1 MAIYISVPHPIQYTT
16 SILPVFLPFLGCKQR
31 CIFCS
36 QHVQTGVITQ
46 EAPAL
51 LSNVRQQ
58 LDARIARHATPVEL
72 GFFGGTFTCLSASVL
87 QDCMTLIAEYTRKG
101 AVVAARCSTRPDAVS
116 PTVLQELRD
125 GGFTTVELGVQ
136 SFATDALQHA
146 QRGYDG
152 PCAQRACAQVRAA
165 GLQLGVQLLPGM
177 PGVSTTTF
185 VNDVATALDCGAQL
199 LRFYPCLV
207 IDGTA
212 LATLWRQGAFTP
224 WSLDNTV
231 DALATGYAM
240 AMARNIPVI
249 RMGLAPEKTLLP
261 HILAGPEHPALG
273 SMVQGLALL
282 RAAEHA
288 LQGQKAHNASIPR
301 WCQGFFWGHRQA
313 LRPRWAA
320 MGVQASTLTWTD
332 SPESDRQ
339 CAFSI

>member
-1 MAIYISVPHPIQYTT
+1 MAIYISAPKPVQYTT
-16 SILPVFLPFLGCKQR
+16 SIMPIFLPFFGCKQR

-36 QHVQTGVITQ
+36 QQAQTGVMTQ
-46 EAPAL
+46 DAPAL
-51 LSNVRQQ
+51 LHNVRQQ
-58 LDARIARHATPVEL
+58 LEARLARHAPPVEL
-72 GFFGGTFTCLSASVL
+72 GFFGGTFTCMSASVM
-87 QDCMTLIAEYTRKG
+87 QDCIALIAEYTREG
-101 AVVAARCSTRPDAVS
+101 AVVAARCSTRPDAVN
-116 PTVLQELRD
+116 PAVLHSLRD

-136 SFATDALQHA
+136 SFATTALQQA

-177 PGVSTTTF
+177 PGVDTMTF

-212 LATLWRQGAFTP
+212 LATLWRQGAFNP
-224 WSLDNTV
+224 WALDSTM

-240 AMARNIPVI
+240 ALARHVPVI

-261 HILAGPEHPALG
+261 QILAGPEHPALG
-273 SMVQGLALL
+273 SMVQGLALVQ
-282 RAAEHA
+282 AAEHA
-288 LQGQKAHNASIPR
+288 LQGKKARSTSVPR

-320 MGVQASTLTWTD
+320 MGVEASTLTWTD